1 MITDT
6 GMPSHLLRN
15 ILILHDCSFA
25 LCDRKKDPVNISPAP
40 SLITLIQ

>member
-1 MITDT
+1 MHIY
-6 GMPSHLLRN
+6 LLRN

-25 LCDRKKDPVNISPAP
+25 LYDRKQGPVNISPAP